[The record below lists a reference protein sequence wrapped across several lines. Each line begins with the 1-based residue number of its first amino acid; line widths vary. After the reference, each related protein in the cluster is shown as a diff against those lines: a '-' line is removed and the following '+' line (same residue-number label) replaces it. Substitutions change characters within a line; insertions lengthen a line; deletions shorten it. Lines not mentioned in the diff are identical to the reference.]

1 MWLKIAEFV
10 FVMNR
15 NEFFWCNALI
25 LFSSPH
31 VDLVSGME
39 VVRSYTAV
47 TPTLTGEQDPR
58 VKVGSVIYLMIKIY
72 KNGALTPWIDSL
84 SKGRY
89 TNSVALILCEV

>member
-1 MWLKIAEFV
+1 MWLKTAKCV
-10 FVMNR
+10 CVMDR
-15 NEFFWCNALI
+15 NEFCWCNALI

-31 VDLVSGME
+31 VHLVSGME

-47 TPTLTGEQDPR
+47 TATLTGEQDPR
-58 VKVGSVIYLMIKIY
+58 VKDGSVIYLMIKIY

-89 TNSVALILCEV
+89 TNSVALILCDV

>member
-1 MWLKIAEFV
+1 MWLKIAKCGG
-10 FVMNR
+10 VMNR
-15 NEFFWCNALI
+15 NEFFGGNALI

-47 TPTLTGEQDPR
+47 TATLTGEQDPR
-58 VKVGSVIYLMIKIY
+58 VKDGSVIYLMIKIY

-84 SKGRY
+84 SKGRH
-89 TNSVALILCEV
+89 TNSVALILCDV

>member
-1 MWLKIAEFV
+1 MWLKIAKCGG
-10 FVMNR
+10 VMNR
-15 NEFFWCNALI
+15 NEFCWCNALI

-31 VDLVSGME
+31 VHLVSGME

-58 VKVGSVIYLMIKIY
+58 VKNGSVIYLMIKIY

-89 TNSVALILCEV
+89 TNSVALILCDV